1 MRPTSAT
8 SPAVNPL
15 VPAPGA
21 RTRRGVMRGHAGR
34 RSRPRWSGVL
44 WALPA
49 LIMYAGFVL
58 YPLSQTV
65 RYSFYDW
72 NGIGAATWV
81 GTGNYDA
88 VFNDPQL
95 YGSVVHAFQLVIYF
109 SFIPVTLGLLIGA
122 LLRGLKN
129 GPFTTVSR
137 TVLFL
142 PQVIPLVGAAIAWR
156 WLYAQ
161 DGLVNQALGWVG
173 LGRLARGWLG
183 DFGTALSAVGLIGCW
198 VATGFCT
205 VLMLSGIARIDPTL
219 YEAAQLDGAG
229 PVAEFFA
236 VTLPGLRHEI
246 TVALTM
252 TVIAALASF
261 DIVYV
266 ATQGGPGYATMVPG
280 VQVVR
285 LAFTERDVGLASA
298 LALVLLCLVLVVALP
313 IQLLNRK
320 PR

>member
-1 MRPTSAT
+1 MSPTSAA
-8 SPAVNPL
+8 SPASA
-15 VPAPGA
+15 PAAPEHLRDLG
-21 RTRRGVMRGHAGR
+21 RQVSRRRRGSRWAGL
-34 RSRPRWSGVL
+34 L
-44 WALPA
+44 WVLPA
-49 LIMYAGFVL
+49 LVMYAGFVL
-58 YPLSQTV
+58 YPLTQTV

-81 GTGNYDA
+81 GTRNYDT
-88 VFNDPQL
+88 VLNDPQL
-95 YGSVVHAFQLVIYF
+95 YGSVLHAFQLVVFF
-109 SFIPVTLGLLIGA
+109 SFIPVALGLLIGA
-122 LLRGLKN
+122 LLRGLKE
-129 GPFTTVSR
+129 GRFTTVSR

-142 PQVIPLVGAAIAWR
+142 PQIIPLVGAAIAWR

-173 LGRLARGWLG
+173 LDQLTRGWLG
-183 DFGTALSAVGLIGCW
+183 DFGTALPAVGLIGCW

-236 VTLPGLRHEI
+236 VTVPNLRHEI
-246 TVALTM
+246 TVALTV
-252 TVIAALASF
+252 TTIAALASF

-266 ATQGGPGYATMVPG
+266 ATQGGPGYSTMVPG

-285 LAFTERDVGLASA
+285 LAFTENNVGLASA
-298 LALVLLCLVLVVALP
+298 LAVVLLLLVYVVALP
-313 IQLLNRK
+313 IQLLNR
-320 PR
+320 RRR